1 MFSQESEGKKWC
13 IIKHW
18 ATPCK
23 HAHCAL
29 HSVQTWLAIIPVPH
43 EECLINF
50 KMFHGVVPS
59 VTNTSK
65 STSHGTLNK
74 LHSMSTWTSF
84 DIRSYTV
91 TKFYAK
97 ESGKWLH
104 CIISNLPILTEQCK
118 TLAPRVP
125 KYPWQGQIPHTFKTF
140 HLIEQY
146 TASGSQISSFYIF
159 VTFMF
164 RKLLSSIR
172 TQSFPKNLKEK
183 MIYYW
188 KLGRSINSVQC
199 PMKSFLTSKCFT
211 ELSRLWQ
218 IRLKVHHKVLHL

>member
-140 HLIEQY
+140 HLNSILHQVPKYRVFISLSPSCSENCLFWFVHNVLPRIWR
-146 TASGSQISSFYIF
+146 QIWC
-159 VTFMF
+159 
-164 RKLLSSIR
+164 L
-172 TQSFPKNLKEK
+172 
-183 MIYYW
+183 
-188 KLGRSINSVQC
+188 
-199 PMKSFLTSKCFT
+199 
-211 ELSRLWQ
+211 
-218 IRLKVHHKVLHL
+218 